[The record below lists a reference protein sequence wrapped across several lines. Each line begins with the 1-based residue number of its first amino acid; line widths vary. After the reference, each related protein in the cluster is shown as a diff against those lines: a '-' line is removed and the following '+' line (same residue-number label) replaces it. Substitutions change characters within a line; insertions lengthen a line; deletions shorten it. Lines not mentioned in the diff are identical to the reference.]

1 MATLDA
7 EVCNIRNKQS
17 YSDLRLLLYVYK
29 HEYIRTEFST
39 VKLTMVVI
47 SYCKRYE
54 KEQKTS
60 SIKVVHFENFLA
72 ETVCYNTT
80 QRVCVSK

>member
-29 HEYIRTEFST
+29 HEYIRTEFSK
-39 VKLTMVVI
+39 VQLTMVI